1 MFQLFRMLSFE
12 EDPICCCF
20 FVNHVFVFGTI
31 WDFLRRCGKVVKK
44 QTNMTLKIT
53 SFSASLSQFVGVSNV
68 SNGCSK
74 TILLQHVRGKT
85 YTQRES
91 QLWHTESS
99 TFLLVFLE
107 VSPKLLLFAHN

>member
-53 SFSASLSQFVGVSNV
+53 SFSASLSQFVGGLKRFKRMFKHNFVATRAGKN
-68 SNGCSK
+68 
-74 TILLQHVRGKT
+74 IHV
-85 YTQRES
+85 
-91 QLWHTESS
+91 
-99 TFLLVFLE
+99 
-107 VSPKLLLFAHN
+107 A